1 MAWHVDIWHAAIWR
15 VAVFALLR
23 SACGASRLA
32 PAQLVRLSSL
42 NHSSRAR
49 RSTTMLGGLNI
60 ALCVLATD
68 PPEMFSSFS
77 PLNHSTLRP
86 PPSPGPPGT
95 HSRHGH
101 CFVTHKWGHEL
112 LKKLIRDH
120 HLPCKM
126 APRIPS
132 AVPEQSVVVARN
144 VHESIV
150 SGYLYHRSGHEC
162 WVSQDGVPNPYPSGG
177 NDWLRRTAWP
187 KSVTAVPFDKR
198 FVKNPNL
205 CEVLAAVPQRVGL
218 GIYAEFAL
226 RRFIMDPVSLRLS
239 RDGNPMRVLYVCM
252 EDLAKGGIQRD
263 AMLEEMRGHLEGV
276 PRGVRTARRQ
286 LAYNGSH
293 STFGMVTAEER
304 EQLLALVSS
313 FDREY
318 FNGTLR
324 RAQAL
329 FQCAQR

>member
-1 MAWHVDIWHAAIWR
+1 M
-15 VAVFALLR
+15 
-23 SACGASRLA
+23 
-32 PAQLVRLSSL
+32 
-42 NHSSRAR
+42 
-49 RSTTMLGGLNI
+49 
-60 ALCVLATD
+60 
-68 PPEMFSSFS
+68 
-77 PLNHSTLRP
+77 
-86 PPSPGPPGT
+86 
-95 HSRHGH
+95 
-101 CFVTHKWGHEL
+101 THKWGHEL
-112 LKKLIRDH
+112 LKNLIRDD

-177 NDWLRRTAWP
+177 NDWLRRT
-187 KSVTAVPFDKR
+187 
-198 FVKNPNL
+198 
-205 CEVLAAVPQRVGL
+205 AVPQRVGL

-286 LAYNGSH
+286 LAY
-293 STFGMVTAEER
+293 V
-304 EQLLALVSS
+304 
-313 FDREY
+313 
-318 FNGTLR
+318 
-324 RAQAL
+324 
-329 FQCAQR
+329 

>member
-1 MAWHVDIWHAAIWR
+1 MARRHLARAIWR

-49 RSTTMLGGLNI
+49 RSTTMLSGLNI

-86 PPSPGPPGT
+86 PPPPSPGPPGT

-112 LKKLIRDH
+112 LKNLIRDD

-177 NDWLRRTAWP
+177 NDWLRRT
-187 KSVTAVPFDKR
+187 
-198 FVKNPNL
+198 
-205 CEVLAAVPQRVGL
+205 AVPQRVGL

-276 PRGVRTARRQ
+276 PRGVRTARRIRPTHRRR
-286 LAYNGSH
+286 LAAH
-293 STFGMVTAEER
+293 AEACSVFR
-304 EQLLALVSS
+304 
-313 FDREY
+313 DP
-318 FNGTLR
+318 LR
-324 RAQAL
+324 RAPSRRECDGPRDFIAERGIADL
-329 FQCAQR
+329 VCT

>member
-1 MAWHVDIWHAAIWR
+1 MITCHAKWHCESPLPFRSKVSWSHATYTNQSCPDI
-15 VAVFALLR
+15 
-23 SACGASRLA
+23 
-32 PAQLVRLSSL
+32 
-42 NHSSRAR
+42 
-49 RSTTMLGGLNI
+49 STTDR
-60 ALCVLATD
+60 AT
-68 PPEMFSSFS
+68 
-77 PLNHSTLRP
+77 
-86 PPSPGPPGT
+86 
-95 HSRHGH
+95 
-101 CFVTHKWGHEL
+101 
-112 LKKLIRDH
+112 
-120 HLPCKM
+120 
-126 APRIPS
+126 
-132 AVPEQSVVVARN
+132 SVGSVKTA
-144 VHESIV
+144 
-150 SGYLYHRSGHEC
+150 Y
-162 WVSQDGVPNPYPSGG
+162 QSGG
-177 NDWLRRTAWP
+177 NDWLRRT
-187 KSVTAVPFDKR
+187 
-198 FVKNPNL
+198 
-205 CEVLAAVPQRVGL
+205 AVPQRVGL

-293 STFGMVTAEER
+293 STFEER

-318 FNGTLR
+318 FNGGTLR